1 MKRVV
6 CLFVFFF
13 LFCFGCLKTGHSGIG
28 NTIPFMIIDMEGTAR
43 IKGTFLDV
51 NGDGITDGIDTNKN
65 DVIDMLVSD
74 TDRDGILDSIDTDGD
89 GITNYYLCHQMSHY
103 SSRTGKDCS
112 GNPLAFI
119 DLEGDGIADG
129 FDIDDDR
136 SINDPILKRIQEDL
150 DQPSISISSNN
161 LPGIY
166 GNTQKV
172 RLTCSDNVGPG
183 SIVYTLDGSVPSFSP
198 FQGIY
203 SNAPNVNFSVGSDTI
218 GGDYRVKYLC
228 RDLAGNV
235 SPIQEALY
243 QIDTTLPVI
252 VANTTSNFISNQPG
266 AIGRSDITWSSNVS
280 VAFTIR
286 FGASDCGSGTELA
299 RGFLSSGTNSIYSVT
314 AGGNFSG
321 EGTKHFTIFG
331 YVDLDGD
338 GICTPGLDRIGS
350 SSISIQRDD
359 TPPSISASPDEGNF
373 GTITNV
379 SLTCSDSG
387 SGCDQTVVNSLVNGT
402 PANPTIDALSGT
414 IGTGSSY
421 SGTAISTVDNATTF
435 IKFIARDKAGNVSS
449 VIQKRYTVDLA
460 TPNVTINSNIRYVS
474 AGNGSISWQ
483 SDRTGNYQVTLGGS
497 SCATA
502 TTVLAS
508 GSVSSGGPNTVTAID
523 NARLSIG
530 DNTIRI
536 CVASAINVGN
546 TTVTITKDQ
555 SAPTASITSPTTTGP
570 FPIGTSFIASCTDAG
585 NAGCDKIAYTLDGTA
600 PSFNSSFGISN
611 GNLYSGSVSLSSAG
625 QISIK
630 VIAIDKA
637 GNISPIASQIVN
649 IGPPPSPKG
658 ILIGAGNT
666 KLVVSFIP
674 VSGAT
679 SYKVYF
685 ANSSGVT
692 TSASSVTGTTTPI
705 TISGLTNG
713 TSKFVAMTA
722 IHNGGESPLSVER
735 SGTPT
740 TSIPGATTAVHKDI
754 SGAVGQ
760 GTDSGKFP
768 SAAIDPINKKLLV
781 VTQNGSNGDKPSLF
795 RCDLNGNSCQ
805 HFDISS
811 GQGNNS
817 GKNPS
822 IVVDEIGGKIL
833 VATENGANSS
843 KPSLFRC
850 DLGGSNCGHFDISA
864 GQGSGSGTNPK
875 ILIDQLNRKLL
886 VVTNNLAN
894 GIRPSLFRCDIDG
907 TNCIHKDISSGQG
920 VQSGFTPIADLD
932 YTNQKILVITRN
944 QGNSNKPSLFRCDL
958 DGTNCTHTDYS
969 TGRSFFANILPAI
982 VLDRLNGKLLM
993 STYGM
998 NNNTNEIDFFR
1009 SNLDGTSNTQSII
1022 TNLNSASSVGD
1033 VKLSM
1038 SLDFVNSKLI
1048 LVYGGNGM
1056 QNQVI
1061 RTSLT
1066 GTSPVYNINQSAD
1079 QGFNSGFNAFG
1090 VVDFVNG
1097 KYLILN
1103 YNGSHGGK
1111 LSLFVL

>member
-6 CLFVFFF
+6 SLFVFFF

-89 GITNYYLCHQMSHY
+89 GVTNYYLCHQMSHY

-252 VANTTSNFISNQPG
+252 IANTTSNFISNQPG

-692 TSASSVTGTTTPI
+692 TSASSVIGTTTPI

-822 IVVDEIGGKIL
+822 IAVDEIGGKIL

-850 DLGGSNCGHFDISA
+850 DLDGSNCGHFDISA

-944 QGNSNKPSLFRCDL
+944 QGNSNKPSLYRCDL

-993 STYGM
+993 STFGM

-1009 SNLDGTSNTQSII
+1009 SNLDGTSNSQSIV
-1022 TNLNSASSVGD
+1022 TNLNSSNSPGNVN
-1033 VKLSM
+1033 LSM

-1048 LVYGGNGM
+1048 MVYPGNGM

-1061 RTSLT
+1061 RTSLS
-1066 GTSPVYNINQSAD
+1066 GTSPAYLTNQSAD
-1079 QGFNSGFNAFG
+1079 QGFNSGYYAFG
-1090 VVDFVNG
+1090 LVDFING